1 MTRFLLFCLLSST
14 LAFAQPGPAPG
25 QTAKPWTYWW
35 WLGSAA
41 NEKDITG
48 QLEQFAKAGLGGV
61 HIIPIYGVKGAESAF
76 IPFLSKRW
84 LDVFAHTVREG
95 KRLGLGVDLTTGTG
109 WPFGGPGV
117 SEAHAAKAW
126 KLIDGK
132 LTAVPTRQ
140 QVKRPAPGGAGP
152 VIDYFSRAA
161 IDAYLVRFDSTL
173 NNLPQRP
180 RAVYNDSYEVFGAN
194 WSDDFLAQFQKRRGY
209 DLQSQ
214 LAAFLDTTGTD
225 AGIRVHQDYHQTLS
239 ELLHDGFTRQW
250 TDWARRQKYLTRH
263 QAHGSPGNLIDL
275 YTLADIPETESFGSS
290 RFPIPGLRVDANY
303 EVDRFGTPNPLAMKL
318 ASSAA
323 HLAGKKLVSSETGTW
338 LANHFQVSLSQ
349 LKPQIDELFASGINH
364 VFYHGIPYSPPSEPW
379 PGWLF
384 YASTHYG
391 PQSHF
396 WPHLPQLNRYVE
408 RCQSRLQA
416 SKPDPDVLV
425 YFPIHDLWATR
436 ARSGG
441 GIHQLEVHHV
451 ERWLLPQAVGQLGE
465 QLLRRGFA
473 YDFISDE
480 WLKQLTVSPDGVRT
494 PAGTTYQAIV
504 IPRTT
509 YFPEST
515 LRQLANLARQGA
527 RIVFEG
533 AVPTTASG
541 FFEHDKRSAEVRQL
555 GAQVSKLPSVRVSND
570 VFQTLRQQG
579 VRAESWAEQGLSF
592 LRKRRA
598 DGTVL
603 YFITNLG
610 NTFRPGW
617 ITPAVTGSVRRYNP
631 LTDQTEPVAVRAGR
645 AGQAEL
651 FLALEPGQSC
661 FLEISP
667 GRAVTRQSAT
677 AVRADG
683 AAVLEL
689 ATPWQ
694 FRFGAGRPSL
704 SGSATLPKLVSW
716 TSTTDSAGYF
726 WGTGLYQT
734 TFDLPTGAATNT
746 IYELDLGDVREVA
759 EVRLNGQP
767 LGTAWCLPFRLSIQ
781 ANRLKSR
788 GNTLEVAV
796 TNLSANYMRLFDK
809 QHPGNQPPGWK
820 KFYDINIVDIQYR
833 PFDATR
839 WEAQPSGLLG
849 PVRLLAQT
857 PVEGSR

>member
-1 MTRFLLFCLLSST
+1 MTRLLLFCLLSST
-14 LAFAQPGPAPG
+14 LALAQPGPAPG
-25 QTAKPWTYWW
+25 QTTKPWTYWW

-126 KLIDGK
+126 KLVDGK

-152 VIDYFSRAA
+152 VIDYFSRSA

-173 NNLPQRP
+173 NTLPQRP

-214 LAAFLDTTGTD
+214 LAAFLDTTGSD

-396 WPHLPQLNRYVE
+396 WPHLPQLNSYVE
-408 RCQSRLQA
+408 RCQSRLQTSA
-416 SKPDPDVLV
+416 PDHDLLV

-480 WLKQLTVSPDGVRT
+480 WLNRLTVSPKGVRT
-494 PAGTTYQAIV
+494 PAGTTYRAIV

-515 LRQLANLARQGA
+515 LRQLAKLAQQGA

-533 AVPTTASG
+533 ALPTTAPG
-541 FFEHDKRSAEVRQL
+541 FFAHAKRSGQVRELSSQL
-555 GAQVSKLPSVRVSND
+555 SKLPSVRVSNN
-570 VFQTLRQQG
+570 VFNTLREQG
-579 VRAESWAEQGLSF
+579 VRAETWAEQGLSF

-603 YFITNLG
+603 YFVTNLG

-617 ITPAVTGSVRRYNP
+617 ITPATTGTVRRYNP

-645 AGQAEL
+645 TGQTEL

-667 GRAVTRQSAT
+667 GQAATRQSAVQT
-677 AVRADG
+677 NG
-683 AAVLEL
+683 MAVLEL
-689 ATPWQ
+689 STPWQ
-694 FRFGAGRPSL
+694 FRFGAGRPTL

-716 TSTTDSAGYF
+716 TSITDSAGYF
-726 WGTGLYQT
+726 WGTGHYQT
-734 TFDLPTGAATNT
+734 TFDLPAGAAPNAL
-746 IYELDLGDVREVA
+746 YELDLGDVREVA
-759 EVRLNGQP
+759 EVQLNGQP
-767 LGTAWCLPFRLSIQ
+767 LGTAWCLPFRLSIP
-781 ANRLKSR
+781 ANRLKTT
-788 GNTLEVAV
+788 GNTLEIAV

-820 KFYDINIVDIQYR
+820 KFYDINIVDIRYR
-833 PFDATR
+833 PFDATG
-839 WEAQPSGLLG
+839 WDAQPSGLLG
-849 PVRLLAQT
+849 PVKLLSKTAMAD
-857 PVEGSR
+857 SK